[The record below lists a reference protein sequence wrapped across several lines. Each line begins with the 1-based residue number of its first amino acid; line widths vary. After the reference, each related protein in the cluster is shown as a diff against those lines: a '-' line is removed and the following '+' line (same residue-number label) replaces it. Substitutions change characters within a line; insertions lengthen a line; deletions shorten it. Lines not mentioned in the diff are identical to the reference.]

1 MYVGDW
7 ETVLLNI
14 LDQTQHLDTR
24 LEQNNLR
31 KHNIRNLLLCSIV
44 SFGLFLVGSVQ
55 VLTFLIADKFVPRTT
70 QLGPLSFE
78 LGLATTTVISLI
90 AIPLGYAYMYF
101 FGGVTSTRA
110 IKLYLFVARG
120 KTVITSRDAELEAIQ
135 KGKGFT
141 IALKRQVIYFGFILA
156 VVVSFAIYLSRHGVF
171 PVVSPLTRTSDV
183 ISLITQDYVTL
194 TMSGSLMVPIVTLAL
209 PYFGGLRLRT
219 IDVGPFHTTI
229 LTFVVGASGGF
240 TLLYSILARPIINLL
255 IYYLLLF
262 MGVCWTFAV
271 GCNLAADPANRQIV
285 RDLVR
290 ARKSSNLFTS
300 KIWIEN
306 PPGKLVEV

>member
-1 MYVGDW
+1 M
-7 ETVLLNI
+7 
-14 LDQTQHLDTR
+14 
-24 LEQNNLR
+24 EQNNLK

-44 SFGLFLVGSVQ
+44 SIGLFLIGSIQ
-55 VLTFLIADKFVPRTT
+55 VLSFLIADKFIPRTT
-70 QLGPLSFE
+70 QIGPLAVE
-78 LGLATTTVISLI
+78 LALVATAIVSLT
-90 AIPLGYAYMYF
+90 AVPLGYAYMYF

-110 IKLYLFVARG
+110 LKLYLFVTRG
-120 KTVITSRDAELEAIQ
+120 KTVITSKEAELEAVQ
-135 KGKGFT
+135 KKKGLT
-141 IALKRQVIYFGFILA
+141 ISLRRQAVYFGFILA

-194 TMSGSLMVPIVTLAL
+194 TMSGSLMIPVVALAL

-262 MGVCWTFAV
+262 MGVCWSFAV

-285 RDLVR
+285 RDVVR
-290 ARKSSNLFTS
+290 TRKSSKLFTS

>member
-1 MYVGDW
+1 
-7 ETVLLNI
+7 
-14 LDQTQHLDTR
+14 
-24 LEQNNLR
+24 LERKNLK
-31 KHNIRNLLLCSIV
+31 KHNIRNLVLCSIV
-44 SFGLFLVGSVQ
+44 SFGLFLIGSIQ
-55 VLTFLIADKFVPRTT
+55 VLSFLIADKFIPKTT
-70 QLGPLSFE
+70 QLGPLSLE
-78 LGLATTTVISLI
+78 LGFAATVVVSLI
-90 AIPLGYAYMYF
+90 AVPVGYAFMYF

-110 IKLYLFVARG
+110 LKLYLWVTRG
-120 KTVITSRDAELEAIQ
+120 KTVITSKEAELEAIQ
-135 KGKGFT
+135 QGKGFT
-141 IALKRQVIYFGFILA
+141 IALRRQAIYFGFILA

-194 TMSGSLMVPIVTLAL
+194 TMSGALMIPVVALAL

-240 TLLYSILARPIINLL
+240 TLIYSILARPVVNLL

-262 MGVCWTFAV
+262 MGVCWSFAI

-285 RDLVR
+285 RDVVGS
-290 ARKSSNLFTS
+290 RKSSKLFTS